1 MANYKKEGGTSVKTY
16 SSDPPTSFPSAWE
29 GQLYYNSSDG
39 NFKFQTIGAGA
50 WASGGAMPANKWV
63 GFAAGTQTSNLV
75 AGGATTP
82 PANGN
87 QVNTT
92 FEYDGSS
99 WTAGGAINTTRF
111 DGAGFGA
118 SNTAALIA
126 SGGASPG
133 SSRKTE
139 VESYNGTAWTEVADV
154 NTKGYGLRGVGISTA
169 GLKFGGYDGS
179 FTVNA
184 ETWDGSSWTE
194 VGNLNTASTNK
205 AGVGIQTAALAATG
219 EYDTP
224 DAITTN
230 VEQWNGSAWT
240 EIADVNTGRSY
251 AAGSGTSTDGIIFG
265 GTVPNGDK
273 TEAWDGSSW
282 TEVADLSTARI
293 GGHGSPA
300 GTGSVALYAGG
311 GTPGGTTATEEWNKA
326 HTLKKVT
333 LG

>member
-1 MANYKKEGGTSVKTY
+1 MANYKKEGGTGVKTY
-16 SSDPPTSFPSAWE
+16 SSDPPTSFPSSWE
-29 GQLYYNSSDG
+29 GQLYYNSSEG
-39 NFKFQTIGAGA
+39 SFKFQTIGAGA
-50 WASGGAMPANKWV
+50 WSSGGAMPANKWV
-63 GFAAGTQTSNLV
+63 GMGAGTQTSNV
-75 AGGATTP
+75 VSGGGTTP

-154 NTKGYGLRGVGISTA
+154 NTKAYGVRGAGTSTA

-179 FTVNA
+179 FTADV

-194 VGNLNTASTNK
+194 VNNLNAATSYRT
-205 AGVGIQTAALAATG
+205 GIGTQTAALAATG
-219 EYDTP
+219 EDP
-224 DAITTN
+224 
-230 VEQWNGSAWT
+230 
-240 EIADVNTGRSY
+240 
-251 AAGSGTSTDGIIFG
+251 SGLNDF
-265 GTVPNGDK
+265 
-273 TEAWDGSSW
+273 A
-282 TEVADLSTARI
+282 
-293 GGHGSPA
+293 
-300 GTGSVALYAGG
+300 
-311 GTPGGTTATEEWNKA
+311 EEWD
-326 HTLKKVT
+326 
-333 LG
+333 